1 MFYKLGAL
9 GQTADSS
16 ATDTTAA
23 PATGWLQNLITG
35 ITQYKVGQQQLDA
48 ISQVNQ
54 INIQRAAAGLP
65 PIAMPTLGQPGVNIG
80 LSSDVQTLLMYGALG
95 VGALVVL
102 NMFLKRR

>member
-1 MFYKLGAL
+1 MYYRLGAL

-16 ATDTTAA
+16 ASTDTSTS
-23 PATGWLQNLITG
+23 PGWLQNLITG

-65 PIAMPTLGQPGVNIG
+65 PIPVPQLGSPSVNVG
-80 LSSDVQTLLMYGALG
+80 LSPDVQNLLIYGGIGILGLMALS
-95 VGALVVL
+95 VV
-102 NMFLKRR
+102 MKRL